1 MHLEQKEKNF
11 IIRVLKSYLFI
22 NAVIGVVGLTALIYF
37 SNQFYSS
44 WKQKNDDF
52 KNHMLSSIGKDDE
65 FTKAFNNQKAILSD
79 FMEEERQD
87 FRKRHNEAM
96 KGSDKQS

>member
-1 MHLEQKEKNF
+1 MHLNQKEKTF
-11 IIRVLKSYLFI
+11 FMKALKAYLSI
-22 NAVIGVVGLTALIYF
+22 NVVIAVVGLTLIVYF

-52 KNHMLSSIGKDDE
+52 KSHMLSSIGKDDE
-65 FTKAFNNQKAILSD
+65 FTKAFNNQKKILSE
-79 FMEEERQD
+79 FMEEERED

-96 KGSDKQS
+96 KGSDKQ